1 MDFGSIA
8 HYKPFHKGCRVDEV
22 GLVVDGCFVDWGAWN
37 QCAARDGVGFLV
49 KVLNANEGGVIDKF
63 ADDCEIG
70 GVVDSDGC
78 WHSYERPKS
87 LLLFCTVKLKK
98 T

>member
-49 KVLNANEGGVIDKF
+49 KVLNANEGGVLDKLQMTLKL
-63 ADDCEIG
+63 
-70 GVVDSDGC
+70 VVQWTAMVVGIAMRGRRACCYSAQ
-78 WHSYERPKS
+78 
-87 LLLFCTVKLKK
+87 
-98 T
+98 